1 MTTPRSSSRR
11 TLLVAL
17 VVSALLW
24 AAAGTAVISTDTL
37 GMGTRFEHLVDR
49 VLLAIDPP
57 PDREIPPIVEVTA
70 VGPRDPEMVGE
81 SGEIAGPATPKPRR
95 KPVDVKLRA
104 NPGQVFASQH
114 TNDWCS
120 PAGIQIVLAMHGV
133 VGNSVAEQKKIA
145 DSVGRFESWRDSH
158 NGDWGPAAIVEALA
172 ANGVKGYELRAY
184 GSRKLALRDTAIALS
199 QTRAPVILIAWK
211 GAHTWVMTGYRAD
224 ADPMVFRNATIS
236 GTYIYDPWYPRV
248 STIWGPSDSP
258 GTFQDAAEM
267 ERNFL
272 RWDRP
277 EGDYVDRDGKFLA
290 VVPTIPLRDQAA
302 GGS

>member
-1 MTTPRSSSRR
+1 MTTPRRSSRR

-133 VGNSVAEQKKIA
+133 VGNSVAEQKRIA